1 MSKILTKTLN
11 NAIIGSFSL
20 KEPMTSPYYNVFL
33 PTLQKYLHVHSL
45 NLIRYFSKPS
55 NIKTYFVLNEG
66 EKSSLIN
73 GTYEHIVLLK
83 NLVQQKKAPD
93 EKKQEALRLLDSI
106 QNTSIVEVSF
116 MKNLTFFT
124 LKNSSISTLEQ
135 SITDSKSIID
145 NFNKTVSSINSLL
158 IDIFGQEKSIIAQS
172 ESYERNY
179 YHSVNS
185 KTIKKDIPC
194 GINDFFIPYYT
205 LTNTQKSN
213 IKKALTLIPDILKHC
228 ITREEYEAKTDNS
241 YIVYCRDGDR
251 EGFLNKNSFYA
262 PFNQAESF
270 PDVAKAKR
278 ACSARGV
285 PNYEI
290 FPVSAQLGQSFYQ
303 TEKLIRG
310 NTINSILTW
319 QEKEL
324 VKAVMHSNYVQ
335 ELEEKIK
342 NYEAML
348 VSHNLLEVK
357 DQKPKKVNKL

>member
-1 MSKILTKTLN
+1 MN
-11 NAIIGSFSL
+11 
-20 KEPMTSPYYNVFL
+20 SPYYNVFL
-33 PTLQKYLHVHSL
+33 PTLQKYLSVQSV
-45 NLIRYFSKPS
+45 NLITYFSRPG
-55 NIKTYFVLNEG
+55 NIKRYFVLQEG
-66 EKSSLIN
+66 EKSLPVTA
-73 GTYEHIVLLK
+73 TYEHIVLLK
-83 NLVQQKKAPD
+83 NLLQQKKAPA
-93 EKKQEALRLLDSI
+93 EKLQETLRLLDSI

-124 LKNSSISTLEQ
+124 LENFSINSLDQRIV
-135 SITDSKSIID
+135 DSKSIID
-145 NFNKTVSSINSLL
+145 NFNKTAGSINSLL
-158 IDIFGQEKSIIAQS
+158 VEIFGEEKSIIAQS

-179 YHSVNS
+179 YRSMNS
-185 KTIKKDIPC
+185 NIITKDILC
-194 GINDFFIPYYT
+194 GINDFFIPQYT

-213 IKKALTLIPDILKHC
+213 IKKTLTLIPDILQHC

-290 FPVSAQLGQSFYQ
+290 FPVSAQLGQSLHQ
-303 TEKLIRG
+303 TENFIRG

-335 ELEEKIK
+335 ELEDKIK
-342 NYEAML
+342 NYEAIL
-348 VSHNLLEVK
+348 VSNNLLEVK
-357 DQKPKKVNKL
+357 AQKPKKVNKL